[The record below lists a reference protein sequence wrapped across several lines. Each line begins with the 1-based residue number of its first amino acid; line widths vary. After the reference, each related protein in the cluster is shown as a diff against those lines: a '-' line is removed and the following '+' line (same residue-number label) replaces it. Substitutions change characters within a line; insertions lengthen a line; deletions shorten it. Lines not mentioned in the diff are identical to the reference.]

1 MNLGVIC
8 NIKNNIPE
16 CVIVHDYKIGD
27 IGYSTYN
34 DKLAKLLNII
44 LDNEIYSENILNN
57 NIYYNDCDKNNPFYI
72 NNLNNYLPYPYK
84 ILWIK
89 KINGDI
95 NEILEEA
102 YDILKLEDSNE
113 EIK

>member
-16 CVIVHDYKIGD
+16 CVIVHDYETGD

-34 DKLAKLLNII
+34 NKLSKLLNII
-44 LDNEIYSENILNN
+44 LDNKIYSENLLNN
-57 NIYYNDCDKNNPFYI
+57 IINYNDCDKNNPFYI
-72 NNLNNYLPYPYK
+72 SNLNNYLPYPYK

-89 KINGDI
+89 KISGNI

-113 EIK
+113 EIE